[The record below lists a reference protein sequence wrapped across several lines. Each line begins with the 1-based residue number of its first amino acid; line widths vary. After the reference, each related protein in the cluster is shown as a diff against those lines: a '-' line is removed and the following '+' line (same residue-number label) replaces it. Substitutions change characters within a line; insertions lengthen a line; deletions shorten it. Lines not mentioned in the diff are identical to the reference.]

1 MFRMRFFICRAAA
14 ALLSLPAIFSCER
27 SFDVAIVGAGAGGCA
42 AALQAARSG
51 ASVLLL
57 EEGPWVGGMLTSAGV
72 SAIDGNYRLRGGIFG
87 EFCDS
92 LAARYGGYEA
102 LRTGWV
108 SNILFEPQVGE
119 AVLGNMLAG
128 EKNICLLRNTPL
140 LSARRERRFFRKDG
154 NWRLDCGAGK
164 YRVRILVDCTELGDV
179 AAALGLP
186 YDLGMDS
193 SRDMGED
200 VAPEEANDIIQ
211 DLTYVITARFYD
223 RDMTISRPEGY
234 DASLYEGCNPGG
246 TDAMLSYGL
255 LPGGDVMLN
264 WPINGNDAYM
274 NLVEAGKEERD
285 SLLEE
290 AKRIS
295 LGYLYYIQTELG
307 HPELGI
313 AEGVYPSADGLPLI
327 PYHRESRRIHGR
339 ARFTV
344 NDVFDP
350 YRNNLYRTSVA
361 VGDYPVDHHH
371 RRYPCPDSLPDL
383 HFYPVPSF
391 SVPAGVLVP
400 GENPLQGDEDYS
412 TLLVAEKSVSVSN
425 IVNGA
430 TRLQPVVMG
439 LGQAAG
445 AMAALSAAAGR
456 EATVRELQDE
466 LLEASCYLMPYQELT
481 PYDEGFASVQRVGL
495 TGILRGRGESIGWQN
510 RTLFRPDD
518 PLLLRD
524 LYLEEYYGREYVDS
538 DRVVT
543 LFELCRL
550 LGVESPEA
558 LDRPLTRIDAAI
570 LIDTL
575 ADPFHS
581 RNIDWTGSLQ

>member
-14 ALLSLPAIFSCER
+14 VLLSLPAIFSCER

-128 EKNICLLRNTPL
+128 EKNICLYRNISLDSLTRKDAVWHLRCG
-140 LSARRERRFFRKDG
+140 ERRFR
-154 NWRLDCGAGK
+154 AAM
-164 YRVRILVDCTELGDV
+164 LVDCTELGDV
-179 AAALGLP
+179 AARLGIS

-285 SLLEE
+285 SLLED

-400 GENPLQGDEDYS
+400 GENPLQWDEDYS
-412 TLLVAEKSVSVSN
+412 PLLVAEKSVSVSN

-456 EATVRELQDE
+456 EATVRELQEE
-466 LLEASCYLMPYQELT
+466 LLDASCYLMPYQELE
-481 PYDEGFASVQRVGL
+481 PGDKGFASVQRVGL

-558 LDRPLTRIDAAI
+558 FDRPLTRIDAAI

-581 RNIDWTGSLQ
+581 RNIDWTGKLL

>member
-14 ALLSLPAIFSCER
+14 VLLSLPAIFSCER

-102 LRTGWV
+102 LCTGWV

-119 AVLGNMLAG
+119 AVLGNMLAA
-128 EKNICLLRNTPL
+128 EENICLYRNISLDSLTRKDAVWHLRCGG
-140 LSARRERRFFRKDG
+140 RRFR
-154 NWRLDCGAGK
+154 AAM
-164 YRVRILVDCTELGDV
+164 LVDCTELGDV
-179 AAALGLP
+179 AARLGIP

-274 NLVEAGKEERD
+274 NLVEAGKEKRD

-339 ARFTV
+339 TRFTV

-466 LLEASCYLMPYQELT
+466 LLEASCYLMPYQELE
-481 PYDEGFASVQRVGL
+481 PGDKGFASVQRVGL

-581 RNIDWTGSLQ
+581 RNIDWTGKLL

>member
-1 MFRMRFFICRAAA
+1 MRFFICRAAA
-14 ALLSLPAIFSCER
+14 VLLSLPAIFSCER

-119 AVLGNMLAG
+119 AVLGNMLAA
-128 EKNICLLRNTPL
+128 EENICLYRNISLDSLTRKDAVWHLRCGG
-140 LSARRERRFFRKDG
+140 RRFR
-154 NWRLDCGAGK
+154 AAM
-164 YRVRILVDCTELGDV
+164 LVDCTELGDV
-179 AAALGLP
+179 AARLGIP

-223 RDMTISRPEGY
+223 RDMTISRPKGY

-339 ARFTV
+339 TRFTV

-581 RNIDWTGSLQ
+581 RNIDWTGKLL

>member
-119 AVLGNMLAG
+119 AVLGNMLAA
-128 EKNICLLRNTPL
+128 EENICLYRNISLDSLPRKDAVWHLRCGG
-140 LSARRERRFFRKDG
+140 RRFR
-154 NWRLDCGAGK
+154 AAM
-164 YRVRILVDCTELGDV
+164 LVDCTELGDV
-179 AAALGLP
+179 AARLGIP

-412 TLLVAEKSVSVSN
+412 PLLVAEKSVSVSN

-445 AMAALSAAAGR
+445 ALAALTALDGC
-456 EATVRELQDE
+456 EPTVRRLQDE
-466 LLEASCYLMPYQELT
+466 LLEASCYLMPYQELE
-481 PYDEGFASVQRVGL
+481 PGDKGFASVQRVGL

-581 RNIDWTGSLQ
+581 RNIDWTGKLL

>member
-14 ALLSLPAIFSCER
+14 ALLSLLAIFSCER

-119 AVLGNMLAG
+119 AVLGNMLAA
-128 EKNICLLRNTPL
+128 EENICLYRNISLDSLTRKDAVWHLRCGG
-140 LSARRERRFFRKDG
+140 RRFR
-154 NWRLDCGAGK
+154 AAM
-164 YRVRILVDCTELGDV
+164 LVDCTELGDV
-179 AAALGLP
+179 AARLGIP

-223 RDMTISRPEGY
+223 RDMTISRPKGY

-339 ARFTV
+339 TRFTV

-466 LLEASCYLMPYQELT
+466 LLEASCYLKPYQELE
-481 PYDEGFASVQRVGL
+481 PGDKGFASVQRVGL

-550 LGVESPEA
+550 LGVECSEA

-581 RNIDWTGSLQ
+581 RNIDWTGKLL

>member
-14 ALLSLPAIFSCER
+14 VLLSLPAIFSCER

-119 AVLGNMLAG
+119 AVLGNMLAA
-128 EKNICLLRNTPL
+128 EENICLYRNISLDSLTRKDAVWHLRCGG
-140 LSARRERRFFRKDG
+140 RRFR
-154 NWRLDCGAGK
+154 AAM
-164 YRVRILVDCTELGDV
+164 LVDCTELGDV
-179 AAALGLP
+179 AARLGIS

-193 SRDMGED
+193 SRNMGED

-339 ARFTV
+339 TRFTV

-400 GENPLQGDEDYS
+400 GENPLQWDEDYS
-412 TLLVAEKSVSVSN
+412 PLLVAEKSVSVSN

-456 EATVRELQDE
+456 EATVRELQEE
-466 LLEASCYLMPYQELT
+466 LLDASCYLMPYQELE
-481 PYDEGFASVQRVGL
+481 PGDKGFASVQRVGL

>member
-14 ALLSLPAIFSCER
+14 ALLSLLAIFSCER

-119 AVLGNMLAG
+119 AVLGNMLAA
-128 EKNICLLRNTPL
+128 EENICLYRNISLDSLTRKDAVWHLRCGG
-140 LSARRERRFFRKDG
+140 RRFR
-154 NWRLDCGAGK
+154 AAM
-164 YRVRILVDCTELGDV
+164 LVDCTELGDV
-179 AAALGLP
+179 AARLGIP

-223 RDMTISRPEGY
+223 RDMTISRPKGY

-339 ARFTV
+339 TRFTV

-466 LLEASCYLMPYQELT
+466 LLEASCYLMPYQELE
-481 PYDEGFASVQRVGL
+481 PGDKGFASVQRVGL

-581 RNIDWTGSLQ
+581 RNIDWTGKLL

>member
-14 ALLSLPAIFSCER
+14 VLLSLPAIFSCER

-128 EKNICLLRNTPL
+128 EKNICLYRNISLDSLTRKDAVWHLRCGG
-140 LSARRERRFFRKDG
+140 RRFR
-154 NWRLDCGAGK
+154 AAM
-164 YRVRILVDCTELGDV
+164 LVDCTELGDV
-179 AAALGLP
+179 AARLGIP

-400 GENPLQGDEDYS
+400 GENPLQWDEDYS
-412 TLLVAEKSVSVSN
+412 PLLVAEKSVSVSN

-445 AMAALSAAAGR
+445 ALAALTALDGC
-456 EATVRELQDE
+456 EPTVRRLQDE
-466 LLEASCYLMPYQELT
+466 LLEASCYLMPYQELE
-481 PYDEGFASVQRVGL
+481 PGDKGFACVQRVGL

-581 RNIDWTGSLQ
+581 RNIDWTGKLL

>member
-1 MFRMRFFICRAAA
+1 MRFFICRAAA
-14 ALLSLPAIFSCER
+14 VLLSLPAIFSCER

-119 AVLGNMLAG
+119 AVLGNMLAA
-128 EKNICLLRNTPL
+128 EENICLYRNISLDSLTRKDAVWHLRCGG
-140 LSARRERRFFRKDG
+140 RRFR
-154 NWRLDCGAGK
+154 AAM
-164 YRVRILVDCTELGDV
+164 LVDCTELGDV
-179 AAALGLP
+179 AARLGIP

-223 RDMTISRPEGY
+223 RDMTISRPKGY

-339 ARFTV
+339 TRFTV

-550 LGVESPEA
+550 LGVECSEA

-581 RNIDWTGSLQ
+581 RNIDWTGKLL

>member
-1 MFRMRFFICRAAA
+1 MFRMRFFICRAAV

-119 AVLGNMLAG
+119 AVLGNMLAA
-128 EKNICLLRNTPL
+128 EENICLYRNISLDSLTRKDAVWHLRCGG
-140 LSARRERRFFRKDG
+140 RRFR
-154 NWRLDCGAGK
+154 AAM
-164 YRVRILVDCTELGDV
+164 LVDCTELGDV
-179 AAALGLP
+179 AARLGIP

-400 GENPLQGDEDYS
+400 GENPLQWDEDYS
-412 TLLVAEKSVSVSN
+412 PLLVAEKSVSVSN

-445 AMAALSAAAGR
+445 ALAALTALDGC
-456 EATVRELQDE
+456 EPTVRRLQDE
-466 LLEASCYLMPYQELT
+466 LLEASCYLMPYQELE
-481 PYDEGFASVQRVGL
+481 PGDKGFASVQRVGL

-581 RNIDWTGSLQ
+581 RNIDWTGKLL

>member
-14 ALLSLPAIFSCER
+14 VLLSLPAIFSCER

-128 EKNICLLRNTPL
+128 EKNICLYRNISLDSLTRKDAVWHLRCG
-140 LSARRERRFFRKDG
+140 ERRFR
-154 NWRLDCGAGK
+154 AAM
-164 YRVRILVDCTELGDV
+164 LVDCTELGDV
-179 AAALGLP
+179 AARLGIS

-285 SLLEE
+285 SLLED

-400 GENPLQGDEDYS
+400 GENPLQWDEDYS
-412 TLLVAEKSVSVSN
+412 PLLVAEKSVSVSN

-456 EATVRELQDE
+456 EATVRELQEE
-466 LLEASCYLMPYQELT
+466 LLDASCYLMPYQELE
-481 PYDEGFASVQRVGL
+481 PGDKGFASVQRVGL

-558 LDRPLTRIDAAI
+558 FDRPLTRIDAAI

-581 RNIDWTGSLQ
+581 RNIDWTGKLQ

>member
-128 EKNICLLRNTPL
+128 EKNICLYRNISLDSLTRKDAVWHLRCGG
-140 LSARRERRFFRKDG
+140 RRFR
-154 NWRLDCGAGK
+154 AAM
-164 YRVRILVDCTELGDV
+164 LVDCTELGDV
-179 AAALGLP
+179 AARLGIP

-193 SRDMGED
+193 SRNMGED

-339 ARFTV
+339 TRFTV

-400 GENPLQGDEDYS
+400 GENPLQWDEDYS
-412 TLLVAEKSVSVSN
+412 PLLVAEKSVSVSN

-456 EATVRELQDE
+456 EVTVRELQEE
-466 LLEASCYLMPYQELT
+466 LLDASCYLMPYQELE
-481 PYDEGFASVQRVGL
+481 PGDKGFASVQRVGL

-581 RNIDWTGSLQ
+581 RNIDWTGKLL

>member
-1 MFRMRFFICRAAA
+1 MFRMRFFICRAAV

-119 AVLGNMLAG
+119 AVLGNMLAA
-128 EKNICLLRNTPL
+128 EENICLHRNISLDSLTRKDAVWHLRCGG
-140 LSARRERRFFRKDG
+140 RRFR
-154 NWRLDCGAGK
+154 AAM
-164 YRVRILVDCTELGDV
+164 LVDCTELGDV
-179 AAALGLP
+179 AARLGIP

-400 GENPLQGDEDYS
+400 GENPLQWDEDYS
-412 TLLVAEKSVSVSN
+412 PLLVAEKSVSVSN

-445 AMAALSAAAGR
+445 ALAALTALDGC
-456 EATVRELQDE
+456 EPTVRRLQDE
-466 LLEASCYLMPYQELT
+466 LLEASCYLMPYQELE
-481 PYDEGFASVQRVGL
+481 PGDKGFASVQRVGL

-581 RNIDWTGSLQ
+581 RNIDWTGKLL

>member
-14 ALLSLPAIFSCER
+14 VLLSLPAIFSCER

-128 EKNICLLRNTPL
+128 EKNICLYRNISLDSLTRKDAVWHLRCGG
-140 LSARRERRFFRKDG
+140 RRFR
-154 NWRLDCGAGK
+154 AAM
-164 YRVRILVDCTELGDV
+164 LVDCTELGDV
-179 AAALGLP
+179 AARLGIS

-193 SRDMGED
+193 SRNMGED

-295 LGYLYYIQTELG
+295 LGYLYYIQTELD

-339 ARFTV
+339 TRFTV

-412 TLLVAEKSVSVSN
+412 PLLVAEKSVSVSN

-456 EATVRELQDE
+456 EVTVRELQEE
-466 LLEASCYLMPYQELT
+466 LLDASCYLMPYQELE
-481 PYDEGFASVQRVGL
+481 PGDKGFASVQRVGL

-558 LDRPLTRIDAAI
+558 FDRPLTRIDAAI

-581 RNIDWTGSLQ
+581 RNIDWTGNLQ

>member
-14 ALLSLPAIFSCER
+14 VLLSLPAIFSCER

-119 AVLGNMLAG
+119 AVLGNMLAA
-128 EKNICLLRNTPL
+128 EENICLYRNISLDSLTRKDAVWHLRCGG
-140 LSARRERRFFRKDG
+140 RRFR
-154 NWRLDCGAGK
+154 AAM
-164 YRVRILVDCTELGDV
+164 LVDCTELGDV
-179 AAALGLP
+179 AARLGIP

-339 ARFTV
+339 TRFTV

-400 GENPLQGDEDYS
+400 GENPLQGNEDYS

-466 LLEASCYLMPYQELT
+466 LLEASCYLMPYQELE
-481 PYDEGFASVQRVGL
+481 PGDKGFASVQRVGL

-581 RNIDWTGSLQ
+581 RNINWTGSLQ

>member
-14 ALLSLPAIFSCER
+14 VLLSLPAIFSCER

-119 AVLGNMLAG
+119 AVLGNMLAA
-128 EKNICLLRNTPL
+128 EENICLYRNISLDSLTRKDAVWHLRCGG
-140 LSARRERRFFRKDG
+140 RRFR
-154 NWRLDCGAGK
+154 AAM
-164 YRVRILVDCTELGDV
+164 LVDCTELGDV
-179 AAALGLP
+179 AARLGIP

-339 ARFTV
+339 TRFTV

-350 YRNNLYRTSVA
+350 YRNNLYRTSIA

-412 TLLVAEKSVSVSN
+412 PLLVAEKSVSVSN

-445 AMAALSAAAGR
+445 AMAALSADAGR
-456 EATVRELQDE
+456 EATVRELQEE
-466 LLEASCYLMPYQELT
+466 LLDASCYLMPYQELT

-581 RNIDWTGSLQ
+581 RNIDWTGKLL

>member
-119 AVLGNMLAG
+119 AVLGNMLAA
-128 EKNICLLRNTPL
+128 EENICLYRNISIDSLTRKDAVWHLRCGG
-140 LSARRERRFFRKDG
+140 RRFR
-154 NWRLDCGAGK
+154 AAM
-164 YRVRILVDCTELGDV
+164 LVDCTELGDV
-179 AAALGLP
+179 AARLGIP

-339 ARFTV
+339 TRFTV

-412 TLLVAEKSVSVSN
+412 PLLVAEKSVSVSN

-445 AMAALSAAAGR
+445 AMAALSVAAGR

-466 LLEASCYLMPYQELT
+466 LLESSCYLMPYQELE
-481 PYDEGFASVQRVGL
+481 PGDKGFASVQRVGL

-581 RNIDWTGSLQ
+581 RNIDWTGKLQ

>member
-14 ALLSLPAIFSCER
+14 VLLSLPAIFSCER

-119 AVLGNMLAG
+119 AVLGNMLAA
-128 EKNICLLRNTPL
+128 EENICLYRNISLDSLTRKDAVWHLRCGG
-140 LSARRERRFFRKDG
+140 RRFR
-154 NWRLDCGAGK
+154 AAM
-164 YRVRILVDCTELGDV
+164 LVDCTELGDV
-179 AAALGLP
+179 AARLGIP

-223 RDMTISRPEGY
+223 RDMTISRPKGY

-339 ARFTV
+339 TRFTV

-412 TLLVAEKSVSVSN
+412 PLLVAEKSVSVSN

-481 PYDEGFASVQRVGL
+481 PSDEGFASVQRVGL

-581 RNIDWTGSLQ
+581 RNIDWTGKLL

>member
-14 ALLSLPAIFSCER
+14 VLLSLPAIFSCER

-119 AVLGNMLAG
+119 AVLGNMLAA
-128 EKNICLLRNTPL
+128 EENICLYRNISLDSLTRKDAVWHLRCGG
-140 LSARRERRFFRKDG
+140 RRFR
-154 NWRLDCGAGK
+154 AAM
-164 YRVRILVDCTELGDV
+164 LVDCTELGDV
-179 AAALGLP
+179 AARLGIP

-223 RDMTISRPEGY
+223 RDMTISRPKGY

-339 ARFTV
+339 TRFTV

-466 LLEASCYLMPYQELT
+466 LLEASCYLKPYQELE
-481 PYDEGFASVQRVGL
+481 PGDKGFASVQRVGL

-550 LGVESPEA
+550 LGVECSEA

-581 RNIDWTGSLQ
+581 RNIDWTGKLL

>member
-1 MFRMRFFICRAAA
+1 MRFFICRAAA

-128 EKNICLLRNTPL
+128 EKNICLYRNISLDSLTRKDAVWHLRCGG
-140 LSARRERRFFRKDG
+140 RRFR
-154 NWRLDCGAGK
+154 AAM
-164 YRVRILVDCTELGDV
+164 LVDCTELGDV
-179 AAALGLP
+179 AARLGIP

-223 RDMTISRPEGY
+223 RDMAISRPEGY

-339 ARFTV
+339 TRFTV

-412 TLLVAEKSVSVSN
+412 PLLVAEKSVSVSN

-456 EATVRELQDE
+456 EVTVRELQEE
-466 LLEASCYLMPYQELT
+466 LLDASCYLMPYQELE
-481 PYDEGFASVQRVGL
+481 PGDKGFASVQRVGL

>member
-1 MFRMRFFICRAAA
+1 M
-14 ALLSLPAIFSCER
+14 
-27 SFDVAIVGAGAGGCA
+27 
-42 AALQAARSG
+42 
-51 ASVLLL
+51 
-57 EEGPWVGGMLTSAGV
+57 
-72 SAIDGNYRLRGGIFG
+72 
-87 EFCDS
+87 
-92 LAARYGGYEA
+92 
-102 LRTGWV
+102 
-108 SNILFEPQVGE
+108 
-119 AVLGNMLAG
+119 
-128 EKNICLLRNTPL
+128 
-140 LSARRERRFFRKDG
+140 
-154 NWRLDCGAGK
+154 
-164 YRVRILVDCTELGDV
+164 LVDCTELGDV
-179 AAALGLP
+179 AARLGIP

-400 GENPLQGDEDYS
+400 GENPLQWDEDYS
-412 TLLVAEKSVSVSN
+412 PLLVAEKSVSVSN

-466 LLEASCYLMPYQELT
+466 LLEASCYLMPYQELE
-481 PYDEGFASVQRVGL
+481 PGDKGFASVQRVGL

-581 RNIDWTGSLQ
+581 RNIDWTGKLL

>member
-14 ALLSLPAIFSCER
+14 VLLSLPAIFSCER
-27 SFDVAIVGAGAGGCA
+27 SFDVAVIGAGAGGCA

-51 ASVLLL
+51 AEVLLI

-72 SAIDGNYRLRGGIFG
+72 SAIDGNYQLRGGIFG

-119 AVLGNMLAG
+119 AVLGNMLAA
-128 EKNICLLRNTPL
+128 EENICLYRNISLDSLTRKDAVWHLRCGG
-140 LSARRERRFFRKDG
+140 RRFR
-154 NWRLDCGAGK
+154 AAM
-164 YRVRILVDCTELGDV
+164 LVDCTELGDV
-179 AAALGLP
+179 AARLGIP

-339 ARFTV
+339 TRFTV

-412 TLLVAEKSVSVSN
+412 PLLVAEKSVSVSN

-581 RNIDWTGSLQ
+581 RNIDWTGKLL

>member
-14 ALLSLPAIFSCER
+14 VLLSLPAIFSCER

-119 AVLGNMLAG
+119 AVLGNMLAA
-128 EKNICLLRNTPL
+128 EENICLYRNISLDSLTRKDAVWHLRCGG
-140 LSARRERRFFRKDG
+140 RRFR
-154 NWRLDCGAGK
+154 AAM
-164 YRVRILVDCTELGDV
+164 LVDCTELGDV
-179 AAALGLP
+179 AARLGIP

-412 TLLVAEKSVSVSN
+412 PLLVAEKSVSVSN

-445 AMAALSAAAGR
+445 ALAALTALDGC
-456 EATVRELQDE
+456 EPTVRRLQDE
-466 LLEASCYLMPYQELT
+466 LLEASCYLMPYQELE
-481 PYDEGFASVQRVGL
+481 PGDKGFASVQRVGL

-581 RNIDWTGSLQ
+581 RNIDWTGKLL

>member
-14 ALLSLPAIFSCER
+14 ALLSLLAIFSCER

-108 SNILFEPQVGE
+108 SNILFEPKVGE
-119 AVLGNMLAG
+119 AVLGNMLAA
-128 EKNICLLRNTPL
+128 EENICLYRNISLDSLTRKDAVWHLRCGG
-140 LSARRERRFFRKDG
+140 RRFR
-154 NWRLDCGAGK
+154 AAM
-164 YRVRILVDCTELGDV
+164 LVDCTELGDV
-179 AAALGLP
+179 AARLGIP

-223 RDMTISRPEGY
+223 RDMTISRPKGY

-339 ARFTV
+339 TRFTV

-412 TLLVAEKSVSVSN
+412 PLLVAEKSVSVSN

-466 LLEASCYLMPYQELT
+466 LLESSCYLMPYQELE
-481 PYDEGFASVQRVGL
+481 PGDKGFASVQRVGL
-495 TGILRGRGESIGWQN
+495 TGILRGREESIGWQN

-581 RNIDWTGSLQ
+581 RNIDWTGKLL

>member
-14 ALLSLPAIFSCER
+14 VLLSLPAIFSCER

-119 AVLGNMLAG
+119 AVLGNMLAA
-128 EKNICLLRNTPL
+128 EENICLYRNISIDSLTRKDAVWHLRCGG
-140 LSARRERRFFRKDG
+140 RRFR
-154 NWRLDCGAGK
+154 AAM
-164 YRVRILVDCTELGDV
+164 LVDCTELGDV
-179 AAALGLP
+179 AARLGIP

-193 SRDMGED
+193 SRNMGED

-339 ARFTV
+339 TRFTV

-400 GENPLQGDEDYS
+400 GENPLQGNEDYS

>member
-92 LAARYGGYEA
+92 LAARYGGYDA

-119 AVLGNMLAG
+119 AVLGNMLAA
-128 EKNICLLRNTPL
+128 EENICLYRNISLDSLTRKDAVWHLRCGG
-140 LSARRERRFFRKDG
+140 RRFR
-154 NWRLDCGAGK
+154 AAM
-164 YRVRILVDCTELGDV
+164 LVDCTELGDV
-179 AAALGLP
+179 AARLGIP

-274 NLVEAGKEERD
+274 NLVEAGKEERG

-339 ARFTV
+339 TRFTV

-412 TLLVAEKSVSVSN
+412 PLLVAEKSVSVSN
-425 IVNGA
+425 IVNGT

-456 EATVRELQDE
+456 EVAVRELQEE
-466 LLEASCYLMPYQELT
+466 LLDASCYLMPYQELE
-481 PYDEGFASVQRVGL
+481 PGDKGFASVQRVGL

-570 LIDTL
+570 IIDTL

>member
-1 MFRMRFFICRAAA
+1 MRFFICRAAA
-14 ALLSLPAIFSCER
+14 ALLSLLAIFSCER

-119 AVLGNMLAG
+119 AVLGNMLAA
-128 EKNICLLRNTPL
+128 EENICLYRNISLDSLTRKDAVWHLRCGG
-140 LSARRERRFFRKDG
+140 RRFR
-154 NWRLDCGAGK
+154 AAM
-164 YRVRILVDCTELGDV
+164 LVDCTELGDV
-179 AAALGLP
+179 AARLGIP

-223 RDMTISRPEGY
+223 RDMTISRPKGY

-339 ARFTV
+339 TRFTV

-466 LLEASCYLMPYQELT
+466 LLEASCYLMPYQELE
-481 PYDEGFASVQRVGL
+481 PGDKGFASVQRVGL

-581 RNIDWTGSLQ
+581 RNIDWTGKLL

>member
-14 ALLSLPAIFSCER
+14 VLLSLPAIFSCER

-119 AVLGNMLAG
+119 AVLGNMLAA
-128 EKNICLLRNTPL
+128 EENICLYRNISLDSLTRKDAVWHLRCGG
-140 LSARRERRFFRKDG
+140 RRFR
-154 NWRLDCGAGK
+154 AAM
-164 YRVRILVDCTELGDV
+164 LVDCTELGDV
-179 AAALGLP
+179 AARLGIP

-412 TLLVAEKSVSVSN
+412 PLLVAEKSVSVSN
-425 IVNGA
+425 IVNGT

-445 AMAALSAAAGR
+445 ALAALTALDGC
-456 EATVRELQDE
+456 EPTVRRLQDE

-481 PYDEGFASVQRVGL
+481 PCDEGFASVQRVGL

-581 RNIDWTGSLQ
+581 RNIDWTGKLL

>member
-14 ALLSLPAIFSCER
+14 VLLSLPAIFSCER

-119 AVLGNMLAG
+119 AVLGNMLAA
-128 EKNICLLRNTPL
+128 EENICLYRNISLDSLTRKDAVWHLRCGG
-140 LSARRERRFFRKDG
+140 RRFR
-154 NWRLDCGAGK
+154 AAM
-164 YRVRILVDCTELGDV
+164 LVDCTELGDV
-179 AAALGLP
+179 AARLGIP

-223 RDMTISRPEGY
+223 RDMTISRPKGY

-339 ARFTV
+339 TRFTV

-581 RNIDWTGSLQ
+581 RNIDWTGKLL

>member
-14 ALLSLPAIFSCER
+14 VLLSLPAIFSCER

-119 AVLGNMLAG
+119 AVLGNMLAA
-128 EKNICLLRNTPL
+128 EENICLYRNISLDSLTRKDAVWHL
-140 LSARRERRFFRKDG
+140 CCGGRRFR
-154 NWRLDCGAGK
+154 AAM
-164 YRVRILVDCTELGDV
+164 LVDCTELGDV
-179 AAALGLP
+179 AARLEIP

-193 SRDMGED
+193 ARDMGED

-223 RDMTISRPEGY
+223 RDMTISRPKGY

-339 ARFTV
+339 TRFTV

-412 TLLVAEKSVSVSN
+412 PLLVAEKSVSVSN

-581 RNIDWTGSLQ
+581 RNIDWTGKLL

>member
-1 MFRMRFFICRAAA
+1 MRFFICRAAA
-14 ALLSLPAIFSCER
+14 VLLSLPAIFSCER

-119 AVLGNMLAG
+119 AVLGNMLAA
-128 EKNICLLRNTPL
+128 EENICLYRNISLDSLTRKDAVWHLRCGG
-140 LSARRERRFFRKDG
+140 RRFR
-154 NWRLDCGAGK
+154 AAM
-164 YRVRILVDCTELGDV
+164 LVDCTELGDV
-179 AAALGLP
+179 AARLGIP

-339 ARFTV
+339 TRFTV

-550 LGVESPEA
+550 LGVECSEA

-581 RNIDWTGSLQ
+581 RNIDWTGKLL

>member
-1 MFRMRFFICRAAA
+1 MRFFICRAAA
-14 ALLSLPAIFSCER
+14 VLLSLPAIFSCER

-119 AVLGNMLAG
+119 AVLGNMLAA
-128 EKNICLLRNTPL
+128 EENICLYRNISLDSLTRKDAVWHLRCGG
-140 LSARRERRFFRKDG
+140 RRFR
-154 NWRLDCGAGK
+154 AAM
-164 YRVRILVDCTELGDV
+164 LVDCTELGDV
-179 AAALGLP
+179 AARLGIP

-223 RDMTISRPEGY
+223 RDMTISRPKGY

-339 ARFTV
+339 TRFTV

-466 LLEASCYLMPYQELT
+466 LLEASCYLMPYQELE
-481 PYDEGFASVQRVGL
+481 PGDKGFASVQRVGL

>member
-14 ALLSLPAIFSCER
+14 VLLSLPAIFSCER

-119 AVLGNMLAG
+119 AVLGNMLAA
-128 EKNICLLRNTPL
+128 EENICLYRNISLDSLTRKDAVWHLRCGG
-140 LSARRERRFFRKDG
+140 RRFR
-154 NWRLDCGAGK
+154 AAM
-164 YRVRILVDCTELGDV
+164 LVDCTELGDV
-179 AAALGLP
+179 AARLGIP

-339 ARFTV
+339 TRFTV

-412 TLLVAEKSVSVSN
+412 PLLVAEKSVSVSN

-456 EATVRELQDE
+456 EATVRELQEE
-466 LLEASCYLMPYQELT
+466 LLDASCYLMPYQELE
-481 PYDEGFASVQRVGL
+481 PGDKGFASVQRVGL

-558 LDRPLTRIDAAI
+558 FDRPLTRIDAAI

-581 RNIDWTGSLQ
+581 RNIDWTGKLL

>member
-119 AVLGNMLAG
+119 AVLGNMLAA
-128 EKNICLLRNTPL
+128 EENICLYRNISLDSLTRKDAVWHLRCGG
-140 LSARRERRFFRKDG
+140 RRFR
-154 NWRLDCGAGK
+154 AAM
-164 YRVRILVDCTELGDV
+164 LVDCTELGDV
-179 AAALGLP
+179 AARLGIP

-274 NLVEAGKEERD
+274 NLVGAGKEERD

-313 AEGVYPSADGLPLI
+313 AEGVYPSADGLPLV

-412 TLLVAEKSVSVSN
+412 PLLVAEKSVSVSN

-466 LLEASCYLMPYQELT
+466 LLDASCYLMPYQELT

-581 RNIDWTGSLQ
+581 RDVDWTGKLL

>member
-14 ALLSLPAIFSCER
+14 VLLSLPAIFSCER

-119 AVLGNMLAG
+119 AVLGNMLAA
-128 EKNICLLRNTPL
+128 EENICLYRNISLDSLTRKDAVWHLRCGG
-140 LSARRERRFFRKDG
+140 RRFR
-154 NWRLDCGAGK
+154 AAM
-164 YRVRILVDCTELGDV
+164 LVDCTELGDV
-179 AAALGLP
+179 AARLGIP

-339 ARFTV
+339 TRFTV

>member
-14 ALLSLPAIFSCER
+14 VLLSLPAIFSCER

-119 AVLGNMLAG
+119 AVLGNMLAA
-128 EKNICLLRNTPL
+128 EENICLYRNISLDSLTRKDAVWHLRCGG
-140 LSARRERRFFRKDG
+140 RRFR
-154 NWRLDCGAGK
+154 AAM
-164 YRVRILVDCTELGDV
+164 LVDCTELGDV
-179 AAALGLP
+179 AARLGIP

-223 RDMTISRPEGY
+223 RDMTISRPKGY

-339 ARFTV
+339 TRFTV

-412 TLLVAEKSVSVSN
+412 PLLVAEKSVSVSN

-456 EATVRELQDE
+456 EVTVRELQEE
-466 LLEASCYLMPYQELT
+466 LLDASCYLMPYRELE
-481 PYDEGFASVQRVGL
+481 PGDKGFACVQRVGL

-581 RNIDWTGSLQ
+581 RNIDWTGKLL

>member
-14 ALLSLPAIFSCER
+14 VLLSLPAIFSCER

-119 AVLGNMLAG
+119 AVLGNMLAA
-128 EKNICLLRNTPL
+128 EENICLYRNISLDSLTRKDAVWHLRCGG
-140 LSARRERRFFRKDG
+140 RRFR
-154 NWRLDCGAGK
+154 AAM
-164 YRVRILVDCTELGDV
+164 LVDCTELGDV
-179 AAALGLP
+179 AARLGIP

-223 RDMTISRPEGY
+223 RNMTISRPEGY

-339 ARFTV
+339 TRFTV

-412 TLLVAEKSVSVSN
+412 PLLVAEKSVSVSN

-445 AMAALSAAAGR
+445 AMAALSADAGR
-456 EATVRELQDE
+456 EATVRELQEE
-466 LLEASCYLMPYQELT
+466 LLDASCYLMPYQELT

-581 RNIDWTGSLQ
+581 RNIDWTGKLL

>member
-1 MFRMRFFICRAAA
+1 
-14 ALLSLPAIFSCER
+14 
-27 SFDVAIVGAGAGGCA
+27 
-42 AALQAARSG
+42 
-51 ASVLLL
+51 
-57 EEGPWVGGMLTSAGV
+57 MLTSAGV

-119 AVLGNMLAG
+119 AVLGNMLAA
-128 EKNICLLRNTPL
+128 EENICLYRNISLDSLTRKDAVWHLRCGG
-140 LSARRERRFFRKDG
+140 RRFR
-154 NWRLDCGAGK
+154 AAM
-164 YRVRILVDCTELGDV
+164 LVDCTELGDV
-179 AAALGLP
+179 AARLGIP

-223 RDMTISRPEGY
+223 RDMTISRPKGY

-339 ARFTV
+339 TRFTV

-412 TLLVAEKSVSVSN
+412 PLLVAEKSVSVSN

-581 RNIDWTGSLQ
+581 RNIDWTGKLL

>member
-119 AVLGNMLAG
+119 AVLGNMLAA
-128 EKNICLLRNTPL
+128 EENICLYRNISLDSLTRKDAVWHLRCGG
-140 LSARRERRFFRKDG
+140 RRFR
-154 NWRLDCGAGK
+154 AAM
-164 YRVRILVDCTELGDV
+164 LVDCTELGDV
-179 AAALGLP
+179 AARLGIP

-223 RDMTISRPEGY
+223 RDMTISRPKGY

-339 ARFTV
+339 TRFTV

-466 LLEASCYLMPYQELT
+466 LLEASCYLMPYQELE
-481 PYDEGFASVQRVGL
+481 PGDKGFASVQRVGL

-581 RNIDWTGSLQ
+581 RNIDWTGKLL